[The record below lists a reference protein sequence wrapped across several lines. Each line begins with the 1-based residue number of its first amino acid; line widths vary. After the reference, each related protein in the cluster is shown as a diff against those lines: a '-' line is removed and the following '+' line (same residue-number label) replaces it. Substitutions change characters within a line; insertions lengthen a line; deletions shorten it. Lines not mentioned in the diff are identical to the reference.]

1 MEIKKRLYL
10 FFFAAALFFSLR
22 VFSEDEAEHKRP
34 PLRDKILADD
44 FKITQPIK
52 RILYSMGLS
61 CDGDLKNVVK
71 LTQQKWLKKNDRDT
85 LEEVDKKRES
95 YIYQLKEAGCIDRIL
110 PFKKNYDYCLVLGGQ
125 YQTFISRLQYLIDNW
140 EKGVRFRSLVFLGEK
155 RAVDFEKEKKLLL
168 KNSNN
173 QIRTKVSKKMPQIEI
188 DMMKFIYENTEV
200 PKEMRALKTV
210 FIDGAMDISN
220 REIVLPNIFNAIL
233 TWFNEAKPAAGSCL
247 VVSSQPY
254 VGYQESIVRAAL
266 NRNFEI
272 EAIGDAALPE
282 TKVSIYLETLAR
294 WLYQEAY
301 VNNIIVIPSAD
312 SSVKVR

>member
-1 MEIKKRLYL
+1 MKIKKRISL
-10 FFFAAALFFSLR
+10 FFFAVAFFFSLK
-22 VFSEDEAEHKRP
+22 VFSEDEAERKRP

-44 FKITQPIK
+44 FKITQPIR

-61 CDGDLKNVVK
+61 SDGDLKNVVK

-110 PFKKNYDYCLVLGGQ
+110 PSKKNYDYCLVLGGQ
-125 YQTFISRLQYLIDNW
+125 YQIFISRLQYLIHKW
-140 EKGVRFRSLVFLGEK
+140 EEGVRFKSLVFLGEK
-155 RAVDFEKEKKLLL
+155 RTLDFEKEKKLLL

-173 QIRTKVSKKMPQIEI
+173 QIRTKASKKMPQAEI

-210 FIDGAMDISN
+210 FIDGAMDITD

-233 TWFNEAKPAAGSCL
+233 TWFNGAKPAEGSCL

-266 NRNFEI
+266 NKNFEI

-282 TKVSIYLETLAR
+282 TKVSIYLETLAK
-294 WLYQEAY
+294 WMYQEAY
-301 VNNIIVIPSAD
+301 VNNLIVLPSAA
-312 SSVKVR
+312 SGAKER